1 MNTNPYAPPKAPV
14 ADLDANPTQVA
25 YAGFW
30 RRSIASFA
38 DTLLFLAFFIPLV
51 RFFHGSDYGALKHVP
66 AKTFPSTGDPLEF
79 FLTWVF
85 PAVLYIGCWMKWQA
99 TPGKMAMKMRIV
111 DAKTGLPPTLGQS
124 VGRYLGYYLSSLPL
138 FLGFL
143 WIAFD
148 ARKQGWHD
156 KLAGTVVVR
165 DGQRPAFARNS
176 RADTP

>member
-1 MNTNPYAPPKAPV
+1 MSTNPYAPPKAEV
-14 ADLDANPTQVA
+14 ADLEATPTQVA

-30 RRSIASFA
+30 RRSIASVA
-38 DTLLFLAFFIPLV
+38 DTVLFLAICIPLL
-51 RFFHGSDYGALKHVP
+51 RFFYRLDYWTPKRGPVGSFLGI
-66 AKTFPSTGDPLEF
+66 SDPLEF

-99 TPGKMAMKMRIV
+99 TPGKMAMKVRIV
-111 DAKTGLPPTLGQS
+111 DARTGLPPTLGQC
-124 VGRYLGYYLSSLPL
+124 VGRYLGYYLSSIPL
-138 FLGFL
+138 LLGFL

-165 DGQRPAFARNS
+165 ERAPRRP
-176 RADTP
+176 